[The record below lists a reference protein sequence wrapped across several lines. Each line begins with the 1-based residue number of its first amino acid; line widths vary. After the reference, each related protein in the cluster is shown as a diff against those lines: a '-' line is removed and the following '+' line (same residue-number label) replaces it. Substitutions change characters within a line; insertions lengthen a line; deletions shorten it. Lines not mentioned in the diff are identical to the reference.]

1 MQMTKKINSNV
12 QSVCLSTMRTSYL
25 QHLLIF
31 SLILCHRDS
40 ADIVVEL
47 LIKCAAAEPVS
58 IHLLE
63 EGLGLSRISKSRGI

>member
-1 MQMTKKINSNV
+1 
-12 QSVCLSTMRTSYL
+12 MRTSSYL

-31 SLILCHRDS
+31 SLILCYRDS

-63 EGLGLSRISKSRGI
+63 EGLGLSRTQH